1 MNRIWQSFVSDGALP
16 QEVEPLIFR
25 SWQRSRDSLLDHQ
38 HVAKNQIL
46 PASNLRERCQAQE
59 DLVLAGKPVLPYLF
73 RYLQGLDHIVLL
85 CDNEGFILDS
95 LGNPP
100 FMSKA
105 QQVHLSPGANWREEV
120 KGTNAIGTVLVEKIP
135 LKVLGW
141 EHYVQENHFLNCWAA
156 PIKDIHG
163 EVVGV
168 LDISGEAFPGRLDDR
183 LVEVVMMGA
192 RMIEQNLHLTELGRN
207 FRFAR
212 QGIELAGEMLRDGFI
227 AVDNHGVVTEINH
240 TGARLLGKKREE
252 LIGKLAVEVFGS
264 KRWTFDGQALNIQL
278 EEKSGPGITSRLT
291 QVKDKDGF
299 AMGAVGVLR
308 PAAGQEQGQLLWV
321 GRSEMTQGVFKR
333 AEKAAQTNA
342 TVLIQGESGT
352 GKEIIARYIHQNSI
366 RGDGPFVALNC
377 AAIPATLIE
386 SELFGYTD
394 GAFTGARRGGQ
405 PGKFEIAQKGTIF
418 LDEIGDMPH
427 NVQASLLRVLQEREV
442 VRIGDNRP
450 RKIDVRVVAATN
462 KNLTSRI
469 EDGDFRLD
477 LYYRLKVVTLELP
490 PLRHRLEDIYDLVPF
505 FIKKICGNSG
515 KPPISVTE
523 DVYTRLLAYDWPGN
537 VRELENC
544 IESMLAM
551 AESSFL
557 TVDDL
562 PEEVTAQNARMWDQ
576 GENLMDRQM
585 KHAIVKALA
594 KTNGKI
600 APAARV
606 LGIGRT
612 TLYRKIEEYGI
623 KH

>member
-1 MNRIWQSFVSDGALP
+1 MNNIWQSFVSDGAHP
-16 QEVEPLIFR
+16 QEVEPVIIR
-25 SWQRSRDSLLDHQ
+25 SWQRSRDSLLDYQ
-38 HVAKNQIL
+38 RVAKNQIL
-46 PASNLRERCQAQE
+46 PASSLRERRQEQE
-59 DLVLAGKPVLPYLF
+59 DLVSAGKPVLPYLF
-73 RYLQGLDHIVLL
+73 RYLEGLNHIVLL
-85 CDNEGFILDS
+85 CDNDGFILDS
-95 LGNPP
+95 LGDPS

-156 PIKDIHG
+156 PIKDMNG

-168 LDISGEAFPGRLDDR
+168 LDISGEAFPNQKDDR

-192 RMIEQNLHLTELGRN
+192 RMIEQNLHLSELGRN

-212 QGIELAGEMLRDGFI
+212 HGIELAGEMLRDGFI

-240 TGARLLGKKREE
+240 TGARLLGRKRED
-252 LIGKLAVEVFGS
+252 LIGKLAVEVFGN
-264 KRWTFDGQALNIQL
+264 KRWTFDGQALDIQM
-278 EEKSGPGITSRLT
+278 EEKNGWGITSRLR
-291 QVKDKDGF
+291 QVKDIDGF

-308 PAAGQEQGQLLWV
+308 PVSTQEREQLVWV
-321 GRSEMTQGVFKR
+321 GRSKITKSVFNR
-333 AEKAAQTNA
+333 AERAAQTNA
-342 TVLIQGESGT
+342 NVLIQGESGT
-352 GKEIIARYIHQNSI
+352 GKEIVARFIHQYSP
-366 RGDGPFVALNC
+366 RGEGPFVAINC

-386 SELFGYTD
+386 SELFGYAD

-405 PGKFEIAQKGTIF
+405 PGKFEIAQGGTIF

-462 KNLTSRI
+462 KNLTGRI
-469 EDGDFRLD
+469 EEGDFRLD
-477 LYYRLKVVTLELP
+477 LYYRLKVVTIELP
-490 PLRHRLEDIYDLVPF
+490 PLRERLEDIYDLVPF
-505 FIKKICGNSG
+505 FIKKICRSSDKYPVG
-515 KPPISVTE
+515 VTE
-523 DVYTRLLAYDWPGN
+523 DVYNHLLTYDWPGN

-551 AESSFL
+551 TESSFL
-557 TVDDL
+557 TADDL
-562 PEEVTAQNARMWDQ
+562 PEEIAVRNDRLSDD

-585 KHAIVKALA
+585 RQAIIKALSQ
-594 KTNGKI
+594 TNGKI

-612 TLYRKIEEYGI
+612 TLYRKMEEYGL

>member
-1 MNRIWQSFVSDGALP
+1 
-16 QEVEPLIFR
+16 
-25 SWQRSRDSLLDHQ
+25 
-38 HVAKNQIL
+38 
-46 PASNLRERCQAQE
+46 
-59 DLVLAGKPVLPYLF
+59 
-73 RYLQGLDHIVLL
+73 
-85 CDNEGFILDS
+85 
-95 LGNPP
+95 
-100 FMSKA
+100 
-105 QQVHLSPGANWREEV
+105 
-120 KGTNAIGTVLVEKIP
+120 
-135 LKVLGW
+135 
-141 EHYVQENHFLNCWAA
+141 
-156 PIKDIHG
+156 
-163 EVVGV
+163 
-168 LDISGEAFPGRLDDR
+168 
-183 LVEVVMMGA
+183 
-192 RMIEQNLHLTELGRN
+192 
-207 FRFAR
+207 
-212 QGIELAGEMLRDGFI
+212 
-227 AVDNHGVVTEINH
+227 
-240 TGARLLGKKREE
+240 
-252 LIGKLAVEVFGS
+252 
-264 KRWTFDGQALNIQL
+264 
-278 EEKSGPGITSRLT
+278 
-291 QVKDKDGF
+291 
-299 AMGAVGVLR
+299 
-308 PAAGQEQGQLLWV
+308 
-321 GRSEMTQGVFKR
+321 MTQGVFKR